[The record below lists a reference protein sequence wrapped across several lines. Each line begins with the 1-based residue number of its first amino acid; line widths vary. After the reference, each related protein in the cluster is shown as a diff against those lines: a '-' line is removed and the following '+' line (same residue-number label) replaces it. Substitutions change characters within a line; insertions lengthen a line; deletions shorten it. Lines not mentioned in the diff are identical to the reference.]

1 MTAPLTA
8 RGGETG
14 SVTALTASVLGGLML
29 MSALVAGG
37 SAVLRARSDAFGL
50 AAGAARAGAQQLD
63 EDALMRGGLEVDPAA
78 AAEAAHGYL
87 AAREA
92 EGDVAV
98 VGADVIV
105 TVEDSVAIPQLG
117 ETVAVSA
124 TATVSA
130 VRGTAP

>member
-1 MTAPLTA
+1 MTA
-8 RGGETG
+8 RGGDAG

-78 AAEAAHGYL
+78 AAEAAQGYL
-87 AAREA
+87 AARDA

>member
-1 MTAPLTA
+1 MTA
-8 RGGETG
+8 RGDAG

-63 EDALMRGGLEVDPAA
+63 EDALMQGSLEVDPAA
-78 AAEAAHGYL
+78 ATEAAHSYL
-87 AAREA
+87 TARDA

-130 VRGTAP
+130 VKGSAP

>member
-1 MTAPLTA
+1 MTA
-8 RGGETG
+8 RGGDAG

-78 AAEAAHGYL
+78 AAEAAQGYL

>member
-1 MTAPLTA
+1 MAT
-8 RGGETG
+8 RGGDAG

-63 EDALMRGGLEVDPAA
+63 EDALMRGGLEVDAAA
-78 AAEAAHGYL
+78 AAEAAQGYL
-87 AAREA
+87 AARDA

>member
-1 MTAPLTA
+1 MTA
-8 RGGETG
+8 RGGDAG

-50 AAGAARAGAQQLD
+50 AAGAARAGAQHLD
-63 EDALMRGGLEVDPAA
+63 EDALMRGGLELDPAA
-78 AAEAAHGYL
+78 ATEAAQGYL
-87 AAREA
+87 AARDA

-117 ETVAVSA
+117 QTVAVSA

-130 VRGTAP
+130 VKGTAP